1 MAGYGPLDSERLIEE
16 TDKTSNRTEFE
27 RDRAR
32 LLHSAALR
40 RLGAKTQVRTPWRR
54 LDHPTGDDFIR
65 TRLTHSLEVAQVGRE
80 LGKALGCDPDVV
92 DTACLAHDLGHPPFG
107 HNGER
112 ALAEVAEEAGG
123 FEGNAQTLRLL
134 TRLEAKVYADG
145 RSWGLNLSRASLD
158 ASIKYPWRR
167 GEGPPGADPAKFGV
181 YEPEM
186 EVFEWVRR
194 GAAPAAKCVEAQV
207 MDLADD
213 IAYSVHDVED
223 GIVGGSIAPL
233 ALASEPERR
242 AVAELAARRYW
253 GGSPAELEGA
263 ANRLTRLPFWPR
275 QWDGSRQAL
284 AGLKN
289 MTSGLIGRF
298 VVAAQTAT
306 RRLYGPG
313 RLTRYAAELVV
324 PPETGTEIAVLKALA
339 ALFVMEPRQGD
350 PVYVHQ
356 RTILKELFGFLM
368 ERAPGSLQPEFQAD
382 FAEAAD
388 PAARTRVVVDQLASL
403 TDSSALIEHRRFAAG
418 SELSPPAWPGDSA
431 VF

>member
-1 MAGYGPLDSERLIEE
+1 MAGYGPLDSARLIEE
-16 TDKTSNRTEFE
+16 TDKTSRRSEFE

-112 ALAEVAEEAGG
+112 ALAEVARAAGG

-134 TRLEAKVYADG
+134 TRLEAKVFAEG
-145 RSWGLNLSRASLD
+145 RSWGLNLTRAALD

-167 GEGPPGADPAKFGV
+167 GEQPPGADPAKFGV
-181 YEPEM
+181 YEPEI
-186 EVFEWVRR
+186 EVFKWVRQ
-194 GAAPAAKCVEAQV
+194 GAAPLAKCVEAQV

-223 GIVGGSIAPL
+223 GIVGGSIFPL
-233 ALASEPERR
+233 ALTGGPERR
-242 AVAELAARRYW
+242 AVAELAAERYW
-253 GGSPAELEGA
+253 DGPLEELEVA
-263 ANRLTRLPFWPR
+263 SRRLTGLALWPR
-275 QWDGSRQAL
+275 NWDGSRQAL

-289 MTSGLIGRF
+289 MTSELIGRF

-306 RRLYGPG
+306 RQRYGPG
-313 RLTRYAAELVV
+313 RATRYTAELVV
-324 PPETGTEIAVLKALA
+324 PPETGAEIAVLKALA
-339 ALFVMEPRQGD
+339 ALFVMAPRQED
-350 PVYVHQ
+350 PIYVDQ
-356 RTILKELFGFLM
+356 RAVLKELFGHLM
-368 ERAPGSLQPEFQAD
+368 EAAPASLQPEFQAD
-382 FAEAAD
+382 FVQAD
-388 PAARTRVVVDQLASL
+388 DDVARTRVVVDQLASL
-403 TDSSALIEHRRFAAG
+403 TDSSALIEHRRFAVG
-418 SELSPPAWPGDSA
+418 RPD
-431 VF
+431 